1 MECLCTTGGNVN
13 WYSHFKKQHGVSF
26 KKKNKKLPVQDG
38 RVEGHVLISSCKR
51 TKIAT
56 SIDRRTME
64 PTKKDISRPKKK
76 KLQQDGRRGTNII
89 KSNPI
94 SVRWWPTNWR
104 TITSKMFSHSCEGS
118 KPHVRLP
125 SLGSWQRDWESPGNL
140 TVKASRLWLQD
151 SHRTGK
157 QRPHCWRAQTK
168 SCVLQDPE
176 ERSSDPT
183 GDWTR
188 PTTTVGGS
196 PMEVGVSSGSS
207 WGQGHWPQ
215 QSWKMPLV

>member
-1 MECLCTTGGNVN
+1 
-13 WYSHFKKQHGVSF
+13 
-26 KKKNKKLPVQDG
+26 
-38 RVEGHVLISSCKR
+38 
-51 TKIAT
+51 
-56 SIDRRTME
+56 ME

-76 KLQQDGRRGTNII
+76 KLQQDGRRGTNMI

-104 TITSKMFSHSCEGS
+104 TITSKTFSHSCEGS
-118 KPHVRLP
+118 KPYVRLS

-157 QRPHCWRAQTK
+157 QRLRCWRAQTK
-168 SCVLQDPE
+168 SCVLQDPG

-188 PTTTVGGS
+188 PTTAVGGS

-207 WGQGHWPQ
+207 WGQGHWRQ
-215 QSWKMPLV
+215 QSWKMPLVWVLLEVTINPTTEPPDSRAGSPQAKQLTGRSTTPPTSR